1 MAIAEAEIP
10 APLKAA
16 PVIGVVGVALG
27 GDPPSGDCGA
37 QAVSIN
43 TATITI
49 EKKIFFMFHS
59 PVRYK
64 GRMERI

>member
-1 MAIAEAEIP
+1 VVSA
-10 APLKAA
+10 
-16 PVIGVVGVALG
+16 VGVALG
-27 GDPPSGDCGA
+27 GDCGA
-37 QAVSIN
+37 QAASIN